1 MSKFIDRS
9 CPDPPPEPWL
19 GIDVDW
25 PKKSS
30 KRGSVLTYTC
40 PYKKMTHVEFIT
52 GKITQF
58 DTVTSTIS
66 AL

>member
-1 MSKFIDRS
+1 MKIASYFHFKLDRS

-30 KRGSVLTYTC
+30 TRGSVLTYTC
-40 PYKKMTHVEFIT
+40 PYKKMTYIEQIT
-52 GKITQF
+52 GMLCL
-58 DTVTSTIS
+58 D
-66 AL
+66 